1 MPATWG
7 DTYGSTSNLFDL
19 DLGQMLWGAL
29 RDRYAVLAS
38 SGVGASSLDLLTFP
52 LPSDGDRAHRTR
64 SGVDYLS
71 ALPSAAVPRFPV
83 NQIQYLIEHAL
94 VPVFIDPRT
103 LAALPAT
110 TKPKTWDD
118 FEDFAEYVGLN
129 DGAGDGWLR
138 WTMRKITG
146 TSATVD
152 TDGNTIADGMKAR
165 STADRANYVR
175 TSGAWVRGSI
185 SDIPDRLKSTDAAPN
200 HCAPGYSDPAKHD
213 VIGPWVYNECVA
225 ALNKLYVTRRGFIT
239 TSNCDLG
246 TEFKLGEGYDDYAPP
261 HTSTPAN
268 AKSLAE
274 EGWDNVTRFGGYAAH
289 SYPESS
295 AGNWSMHSY
304 YSGVVGAEFQCY
316 SLLSRGFQTGAGTF
330 DNSGAVLY
338 TDYVRVLASRLCFK
352 AGITGKAH
360 FLVKA
365 HLDLGA
371 GGIFTN
377 KEFDTNSLVSTSNGE
392 WGLHE
397 SKDVVTVD
405 GGADDLYFDP
415 FGDTSTKPAWAT
427 DNGYSPPQSTF
438 RGAQFYFDV
447 LVEWE
452 FPQGDFAPEDDD
464 APTEITADCPSPICW
479 YYVEAVRNCG
489 TFDDQGRGT
498 WDVSPVLDEDANPVK
513 ECELHKDS
521 QWVDLE
527 FDGDGNPTKKRRWVA
542 GPACE
547 DVDGCDDLTEEQ
559 LAAIAAGLLKPPCP
573 VFTECSIGEDPP
585 DTSDRTVVTTGAGD
599 GPGGTIDDDCD
610 DFDVSVTVTY
620 RGGGFFAD
628 SVYDLTE
635 GIYGTTLMCDGHWT
649 MTVSSPS
656 CGGASVTFDGP
667 GAPDPDGPYTY
678 ATSTPGFAG
687 GGGCNCSTSI
697 SGTVS

>member
-1 MPATWG
+1 MPATWT
-7 DTYGSTSNLFDL
+7 DVYDGSSLLFLL
-19 DLGQMLWGAL
+19 DLGDMLWGAL

-64 SGVDYLS
+64 SGLDYLS

-103 LAALPAT
+103 LAALPGT

-118 FEDFAEYVGLN
+118 FEDFADYVGLN

-152 TDGNTIADGMKAR
+152 TDGNTIANGMKAR
-165 STADRANYVR
+165 STADGANYVR
-175 TSGAWVRGSI
+175 TSGAWVKGSI

-239 TSNCDLG
+239 SSNCDLG
-246 TEFKLGEGYDDYAPP
+246 TEWRLGAGYDDHASG
-261 HTSTPAN
+261 HTSTAAN

-274 EGWDNVTRFGGYAAH
+274 EGWDNVTRFGGYANH
-289 SYPESS
+289 TYPEYSE
-295 AGNWSMHSY
+295 GEWSMHSY
-304 YSGVVGAEFQCY
+304 YSGTIGAEFQCY
-316 SLLSRGFQTGAGTF
+316 SYLSRGFQSGAGTF

-365 HLDLGA
+365 QLDLGA
-371 GGIFTN
+371 GGVFTN

-392 WGLHE
+392 WGVKQ
-397 SKDVVTVD
+397 SKDIVTVD
-405 GGADDLYFDP
+405 GGDDDLFFDP
-415 FGDTSTKPAWAT
+415 FGDTSTKPVWAT
-427 DNGYSPPQSTF
+427 DNGYDPPQSTF

-447 LVEWE
+447 IVEWKFPEGE
-452 FPQGDFAPEDDD
+452 FTADDDD
-464 APTEITADCPSPICW
+464 APTEITADCPGPICW
-479 YYVEAVRNCG
+479 YLVEAVRNCD
-489 TFDDQGRGT
+489 TFDSEGRGT
-498 WDVSPVLDEDANPVK
+498 WTVTQIGDPVCD
-513 ECELHKDS
+513 LHKDS
-521 QWVDLE
+521 QWVDTE
-527 FDGDGNPTKKRRWVA
+527 FDGDGNATKKRRWVA
-542 GPACE
+542 GPSCE
-547 DVDGCDDLTEEQ
+547 DVGDCDDLTEEQ
-559 LAAIAAGLLKPPCP
+559 LAAIAAGLVKPICP
-573 VFTECSIGEDPP
+573 VLTECVEGEDPP
-585 DTSDRTVVTTGAGD
+585 DTSDRTVTVTGAGD
-599 GPGGTIDDDCD
+599 GGGSYATPDCD
-610 DFDVSVTVTY
+610 DLDGVFTLIY
-620 RGGGFFAD
+620 RGGGLFTD
-628 SVYDLTE
+628 STFESTE
-635 GIYGTTLMCDGHWT
+635 GVYGISLSC
-649 MTVSSPS
+649 VSGRWVLTISTS
-656 CGGASVTFDGP
+656 GCGGASVTLTGP
-667 GAPDPDGPYTY
+667 SAPDPDGGYTY
-678 ATSTPGFAG
+678 DSSISAYT
-687 GGGCNCSTSI
+687 GCPCSTGI
-697 SGTVS
+697 SATVG